1 MPYSDPQ
8 KKLEWEQEHRSQR
21 LSRRRELRRIEAAR
35 IEAQPEMQRQQGSG
49 AEFVLPLI
57 AGGALAAYNPRLA
70 IGAGGVTLVVA
81 AAYKKGWS
89 WRIVGALILAV
100 GLLFQWNS
108 SEKRQKK

>member
-1 MPYSDPQ
+1 MPYNDPQ
-8 KKLEWEQEHRSQR
+8 KKREWEQEHRSRR

-35 IEAQPEMQRQQGSG
+35 IAAQPEMQRQQGSG

-89 WRIVGALILAV
+89 WWIVGVLILV
-100 GLLFQWNS
+100 LGLFFQSNDQS
-108 SEKRQKK
+108 KNK

>member
-57 AGGALAAYNPRLA
+57 AGGALAAYNPKLA
-70 IGAGGVTLVVA
+70 IGAGGVTLLLA
-81 AAYKKGWS
+81 TICKKDIRW
-89 WRIVGALILAV
+89 WIVGVLILV
-100 GLLFQWNS
+100 FGLFFQSNDQS
-108 SEKRQKK
+108 KNK